1 VVEVPVEEV
10 AMEEEGMVEEEVAM
24 EEEGM
29 VEAKAAVEGP
39 PIKPL
44 PAKLAAN
51 TC

>member
-29 VEAKAAVEGP
+29 
-39 PIKPL
+39 KPWKPKL
-44 PAKLAAN
+44 PWKGRP
-51 TC
+51 